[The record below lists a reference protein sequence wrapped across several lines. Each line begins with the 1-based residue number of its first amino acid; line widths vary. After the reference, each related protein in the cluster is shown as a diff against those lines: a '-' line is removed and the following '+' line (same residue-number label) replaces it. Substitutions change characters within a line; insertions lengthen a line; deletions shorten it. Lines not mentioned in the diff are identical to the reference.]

1 MTSCEEVAGSEVGT
15 DGGVQW
21 GSLRADRPA
30 ARDVDSKGE
39 GGSEYSAWKV
49 DVKRV
54 DSIRHRRG
62 E

>member
-1 MTSCEEVAGSEVGT
+1 MSSEDVAGRGVGT
-15 DGGVQW
+15 EGGVQM

-30 ARDVDSKGE
+30 AREVDSRGA

-49 DVKRV
+49 EVNRV
-54 DSIRHRRG
+54 ESVCQRRG